1 MHAPKQR
8 GKRGFKQ
15 ENQRKKKNKGKKRLL
30 QIVSLGEMLQAE

>member
-15 ENQRKKKNKGKKRLL
+15 ENQRKKKIKEKKGLYRLYL
-30 QIVSLGEMLQAE
+30 WVKMLWA